1 MKKIYKQRIYEAI
14 LKCLDELS
22 VENKEISFDEQN
34 FGDEI
39 NVNISENGNEMG
51 YVILIPHRDI
61 DSLFSEIADTDSYG
75 MADDVVSKLSKNKQ
89 IIEIADVDVNK
100 KYRNQGISK
109 MLIEYVLNKFKN
121 CQFYLRVCPT
131 GGVDEDT
138 FANVFRRYGFI
149 DIDKSENGTFM
160 VKK

>member
-22 VENKEISFDEQN
+22 ADNKEISFDEQN

-61 DSLFSEIADTDSYG
+61 DSLFSEIADTDSYE
-75 MADDVVSKLSKNKQ
+75 MADDVVSKLNKNKQ

-100 KYRNQGISK
+100 RYRNRGISK
-109 MLIEYVLNKFKN
+109 MLIEYVLNKFQN
-121 CQFYLRVCPT
+121 YQFYLRVCPT

-149 DIDKSENGTFM
+149 EIDKSENGTFM